1 MATPAGHHRTGR
13 MPDPPRQPDPGG
25 ARVLVVEDD
34 DGLGTQLVRGLDR
47 AGYTAS
53 RVRTGGA
60 ALTQIAGPTPPDLV
74 LLDLGLPDM
83 DGAQVCGR
91 IRERTDIPVIVVTA
105 RGDEADRVEALDL
118 GSDDYLVKPFG
129 FAELLARMRAVR
141 RRTAGRTGGGDADLL
156 RHGPLTL
163 DRRSRRIT
171 VDGRPVAV
179 TAREYD
185 LLAFLA
191 ADPGRVRTRQEIFTG
206 VWGDWFGSPKVL
218 DVHIG
223 AIRRKLGKPELI
235 ETVYGVGFR
244 LAGAQAARSHATAT
258 QATGTQSTGTQ
269 STGTRGTGTRGVV
282 GPADPARLPVQGGW
296 RQELPG

>member
-1 MATPAGHHRTGR
+1 MATPAGHHFRGH
-13 MPDPPRQPDPGG
+13 MPDPPPQPDLRGQPDPAG

-34 DGLGTQLVRGLDR
+34 EGLGTQLVRGLNR

-53 RVRTGGA
+53 RVRTGKA
-60 ALTQIAGPTPPDLV
+60 ALAQVTGPTPPDLV

-83 DGAQVCGR
+83 DGAQVCRG
-91 IRERTDIPVIVVTA
+91 IRERTDTPVIVVTA
-105 RGDEADRVEALDL
+105 RGDEVDRVEGLDP

-141 RRTAGRTGGGDADLL
+141 RRTAGRASGRLGGQTGGENADLV

-171 VDGRPVAV
+171 VGGHPVAV

-244 LAGAQAARSHATAT
+244 LAGVPDPDPSRGEPAGQLVAR
-258 QATGTQSTGTQ
+258 
-269 STGTRGTGTRGVV
+269 
-282 GPADPARLPVQGGW
+282 GGW
-296 RQELPG
+296 GQGLPGR